1 MYNVPSKL
9 DETHKLE
16 LLRHSKNFNKKRI
29 TQMAVVADYNL
40 LILLTGSTLS
50 ISNCLFLIKLRS
62 PNFVTK

>member
-29 TQMAVVADYNL
+29 SQMAVVADYNL
-40 LILLTGSTLS
+40 LILLTGS
-50 ISNCLFLIKLRS
+50 IFGFKLFILW
-62 PNFVTK
+62 